1 MKSEIGVRKWC
12 VCVCKWSES
21 GVRKSGMWVGS
32 GRVGSRRVGGG
43 IVREWGVRLG
53 SERV

>member
-1 MKSEIGVRKWC
+1 MKSEI
-12 VCVCKWSES
+12 

-32 GRVGSRRVGGG
+32 VRVGSRRVGGG